1 MFRSTNGSSFQPY
14 GLSEVLL
21 MIVGPL
27 CSYTYFYVVF
37 SDRGDPRRR
46 WMELEALFV
55 RFYVFLFLFFN
66 IYKFLVLS
74 TFLL

>member
-1 MFRSTNGSSFQPY
+1 MLRSTNGSSFQPY

-21 MIVGPL
+21 MIAGPL
-27 CSYTYFYVVF
+27 CSYAYFYVVF
-37 SDRGDPRRR
+37 SGSGDPRRR

-55 RFYVFLFLFFN
+55 RFYLFLFLLN